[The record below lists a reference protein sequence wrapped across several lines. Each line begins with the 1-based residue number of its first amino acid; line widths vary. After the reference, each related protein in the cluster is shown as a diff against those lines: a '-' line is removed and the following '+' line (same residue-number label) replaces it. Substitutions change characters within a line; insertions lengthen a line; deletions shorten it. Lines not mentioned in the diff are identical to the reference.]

1 MIEFCLGDI
10 MKKSIIVVSIVLF
23 VLLLSGCSLTPESAV
38 KTHLEHIKTGAD
50 ISILEHLIKN
60 EVLKKMITGEDAAQD
75 EVTTKFVDLSD
86 TIVAKIRDFDYEI
99 TGKNKNEDGTV
110 DVFVNITTYDLKKVF
125 KESIGEVL
133 KDSFSD
139 LLDMIFSKD
148 EVERDTFLN
157 KMIVVFGEKLA
168 VAEKTYRESVSVK
181 VEKNGLKWE
190 LAKGD
195 DNKDLY
201 NAISGGIINDIEPI
215 LNMLK

>member
-1 MIEFCLGDI
+1 

>member
-1 MIEFCLGDI
+1 
-10 MKKSIIVVSIVLF
+10 MKRSVIVASLLIVVLLF
-23 VLLLSGCSLTPESAV
+23 SGCSLTPESAV

-75 EVTTKFVDLSD
+75 EVATKFVDLAD

-99 TGKNKNEDGTV
+99 TGKNENEDGTV
-110 DVFVNITTYDLKKVF
+110 DVQVDITTYDLKIVF
-125 KESIGEVL
+125 KESIKEVI
-133 KDSFSD
+133 KNSFSG
-139 LLDMIFSKD
+139 LLDIIFSKD
-148 EVERDTFLN
+148 EVESDTFLN
-157 KMIVVFGEKLA
+157 KLIVVFGEKLA
-168 VAEKTYRESVSVK
+168 VAEKTYKDSVSVK

-190 LAKGD
+190 LVKGE
-195 DNKDLY
+195 DNNDLY

>member
-1 MIEFCLGDI
+1 

-23 VLLLSGCSLTPESAV
+23 VLLFSGCSFTPESAV

-60 EVLKKMITGEDAAQD
+60 EVLKRMITGEDVAQD
-75 EVTTKFVDLSD
+75 EVATEFVNLAD

-99 TGKNKNEDGTV
+99 TGKNQNEDGTV
-110 DVFVNITTYDLKKVF
+110 DVFVRITTYDLKIVF

-139 LLDMIFSKD
+139 LLDMFFSKD

-157 KMIVVFGEKLA
+157 KMIVVFSEKLS
-168 VAEKTYRESVSVK
+168 VAEKTYDDSVSVK
-181 VEKNGLKWE
+181 VQRNGLKWV
-190 LAKGD
+190 LVNSD
-195 DNKDLY
+195 DNKELY

-215 LNMLK
+215 LNMLNK